1 MPVAEAKEAITRLL
15 DSGQRLFSLSFHT
28 PTVVP
33 GHTPYVR
40 DEADLRGFWGW
51 WDQVLDLFAR
61 HGVLPARPSEIL
73 EAAAG

>member
-1 MPVAEAKEAITRLL
+1 MPVAEAKAAIAHLL

-40 DEADLRGFWGW
+40 DAADLRAFWSW
-51 WDQVLDLFAR
+51 WDEVLDLFAR
-61 HGVLPARPSEIL
+61 NDVLPVRPSEIL
-73 EAAAG
+73 RGARD